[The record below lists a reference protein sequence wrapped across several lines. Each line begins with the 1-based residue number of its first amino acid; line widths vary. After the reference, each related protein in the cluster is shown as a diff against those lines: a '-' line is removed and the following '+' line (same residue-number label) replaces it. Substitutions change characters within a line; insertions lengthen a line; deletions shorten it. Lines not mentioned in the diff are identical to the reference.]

1 MTVLDSYLMIIG
13 SIIAMIA
20 LLWLMGKA
28 FGEELQRRKDEE
40 REMQR
45 EDKRFGNAVD
55 ELAVRIQLDREQ
67 LFRDYLK
74 SEEDTKW
81 KY

>member
-20 LLWLMGKA
+20 LLCLMGKA

-45 EDKRFGNAVD
+45 EDKRFENAVWEITTRVND
-55 ELAVRIQLDREQ
+55 DRAD
-67 LFRDYLK
+67 LFRTY
-74 SEEDTKW
+74 SEMEVD
-81 KY
+81 